1 MLIKQIGIDL
11 GTVNLLVA
19 EANKGILFREPSVV
33 AITEDGSKLVAV
45 GQEAKEMYGRT
56 PDAIE
61 VMRPLR
67 DGVIADYEVTQA
79 MLSHFIRKVAG
90 PVRMFRPRVMI
101 SVPYGVTSVESR
113 AVREAALQAGA
124 REAFLLP
131 EPLAAAIGAGLPVGT
146 PTGNMVVNMGG
157 GTSEAA
163 IVSMNGIVCA
173 ESVRIGGVRLDEAI
187 ISYVRKKYN
196 LMIGEPTAE
205 QIKIQIGS
213 AMELDE
219 ELEMEV
225 QGRDQVAG
233 LPKTIKLTSS
243 EVTEALT
250 EPLGAIINTV
260 KGVLERTPPEL
271 AADIID
277 RGMALTGG
285 TALLRRLDVLLTQ
298 HTGVPAYVAETPMDC
313 TALGASRALLEYQI
327 LRRTV
332 PSPT

>member
-1 MLIKQIGIDL
+1 
-11 GTVNLLVA
+11 
-19 EANKGILFREPSVV
+19 
-33 AITEDGSKLVAV
+33 
-45 GQEAKEMYGRT
+45 MYGRT
-56 PDAIE
+56 PDTIE

-67 DGVIADYEVTQA
+67 DGVIADYEVTHA
-79 MLSHFIRKVAG
+79 MLSHFIKKVTG
-90 PVRMFRPRVMI
+90 PLRMFRPRVMV
-101 SVPYGVTSVESR
+101 SVPYGVTSVERR

-163 IVSMNGIVCA
+163 VISMNGIVCA

-205 QIKIQIGS
+205 QIKIRIGS

-219 ELEMEV
+219 ELDMEV

-233 LPKTIKLTSS
+233 LPKTIVLTTS

-250 EPLGAIINTV
+250 EPLGAIVNTV
-260 KGVLERTPPEL
+260 RAVLERTPPEL
-271 AADIID
+271 SADIID
-277 RGMALTGG
+277 RGMAMCGG
-285 TALLRRLDVLLTQ
+285 TAQLRKLDQLLTQ
-298 HTGVPAYVAETPMDC
+298 QTGVPAYVAEAPMDC
-313 TALGASRALLEYQI
+313 TALGASKALSEIAILKRAL
-327 LRRTV
+327 
-332 PSPT
+332 PSAAN